1 MSRAPLEPIA
11 PLLMI
16 EVNPFWQIK
25 LYPVNCR
32 PRAVGHVDGKPSP
45 PADNSGAMP

>member
-1 MSRAPLEPIA
+1 MSRAPLEPAA

-25 LYPVNCR
+25 LYPVNTLL
-32 PRAVGHVDGKPSP
+32 AVGHVDGKPSP